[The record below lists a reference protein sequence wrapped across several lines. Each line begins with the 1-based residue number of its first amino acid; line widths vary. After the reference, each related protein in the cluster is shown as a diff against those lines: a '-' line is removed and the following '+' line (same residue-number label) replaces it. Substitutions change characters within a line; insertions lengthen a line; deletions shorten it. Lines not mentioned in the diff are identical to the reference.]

1 MTLKNSQV
9 ERLFTYLN
17 AEYQKK
23 LQDLEST
30 RIKEI
35 EESDEYKQTFTE
47 IKSFLISKGL
57 DEETADS
64 RSKFIC
70 ETIFKIDHFVYN
82 TWPNNTLVRHK
93 LEAILSTL
101 PDSLS
106 FEEVVKLVDEKLEF
120 EQIINKQ

>member
-57 DEETADS
+57 GEEAAEC

-70 ETIFKIDHFVYN
+70 EIIFKIDDLVYN
-82 TWPNNTLVRHK
+82 TWPNNALVGRK

>member
-9 ERLFTYLN
+9 ERLFTNLN

-35 EESDEYKQTFTE
+35 EESDEYKTKLEDITNFLTNINYPLERIEYQSHALCNA
-47 IKSFLISKGL
+47 SFNL
-57 DEETADS
+57 DE
-64 RSKFIC
+64 SKYTHWQIWNAL
-70 ETIFKIDHFVYN
+70 E
-82 TWPNNTLVRHK
+82 LK
-93 LEAILSTL
+93 LKAILSTL

-106 FEEVVKLVDEKLEF
+106 FEEIVKLVDEKLEF
-120 EQIINKQ
+120 EQIINQ

>member
-35 EESDEYKQTFTE
+35 EESDEHKQTFNE

-57 DEETADS
+57 IEENANIRT
-64 RSKFIC
+64 RYIC
-70 ETIFKIDHFVYN
+70 ETIFNTENYLYN
-82 TWPNNTLVRHK
+82 TWFNRTDIERK
-93 LEAILSTL
+93 LGAILSTL

>member
-35 EESDEYKQTFTE
+35 EESDEYKTKLEDITNFLTNINYPLERIEYQSHALCNA
-47 IKSFLISKGL
+47 SFNL
-57 DEETADS
+57 DE
-64 RSKFIC
+64 SKYTHWQIWNAL
-70 ETIFKIDHFVYN
+70 E
-82 TWPNNTLVRHK
+82 LK
-93 LEAILSTL
+93 LKAILSTL

-106 FEEVVKLVDEKLEF
+106 FEEIVKLVDEKLEF
-120 EQIINKQ
+120 EQIINQ

>member
-35 EESDEYKQTFTE
+35 EESDEYKTKLEE
-47 IKSFLISKGL
+47 ITNFLTNINYPLNRIEYQSHALCNASFNL
-57 DEETADS
+57 DE
-64 RSKFIC
+64 SKYTHWQIWNAL
-70 ETIFKIDHFVYN
+70 E
-82 TWPNNTLVRHK
+82 LK
-93 LEAILSTL
+93 LKAILSTL

-106 FEEVVKLVDEKLEF
+106 FEEIVKLVDEKLEF
-120 EQIINKQ
+120 EQIINQ

>member
-35 EESDEYKQTFTE
+35 KESEEYKTKLEE
-47 IKSFLISKGL
+47 ITNFLTNINYPLNRIEYQSHALCNASFNL
-57 DEETADS
+57 DE
-64 RSKFIC
+64 SKYTHWQI
-70 ETIFKIDHFVYN
+70 
-82 TWPNNTLVRHK
+82 WNTLELK
-93 LEAILSTL
+93 LKAILSTL

>member
-35 EESDEYKQTFTE
+35 EESDEYKPTFTE

-57 DEETADS
+57 GEEDATHRTS
-64 RSKFIC
+64 VIC
-70 ETIFKIDHFVYN
+70 ETIFNTNEIIYN
-82 TWPNNTLVRHK
+82 TWSNRMIIERK

>member
-35 EESDEYKQTFTE
+35 EESDEYKTKLEDITNFLTNINYPLERIEYQSHALCNA
-47 IKSFLISKGL
+47 SFNL
-57 DEETADS
+57 DE
-64 RSKFIC
+64 SKYTHWQIWNAL
-70 ETIFKIDHFVYN
+70 ELKLKAIKIQMVIIYFHLNQV
-82 TWPNNTLVRHK
+82 HQA
-93 LEAILSTL
+93 LEPVHNLLTTRM
-101 PDSLS
+101 
-106 FEEVVKLVDEKLEF
+106 
-120 EQIINKQ
+120 

>member
-35 EESDEYKQTFTE
+35 EESDEYKTKLEDITNFLTNINYPLERIEYQSHALCNA
-47 IKSFLISKGL
+47 SFNL
-57 DEETADS
+57 DE
-64 RSKFIC
+64 SKYTHWQIWNAL
-70 ETIFKIDHFVYN
+70 E
-82 TWPNNTLVRHK
+82 LK
-93 LEAILSTL
+93 LKAILSTL

-106 FEEVVKLVDEKLEF
+106 FEEIVKLVDEKLEF
-120 EQIINKQ
+120 EHIINQ